1 LPSSDLT
8 EFDQFPA
15 KPRFQVLVLRLLT
28 MAANAENAEI
38 AHMVI
43 GAHSIDVMDVKQ
55 MAVFMFRQIHTAF
68 LAAPVGTGFM
78 LTRDSLPII
87 GVAVGKRCFSRT
99 GGRAPE

>member
-1 LPSSDLT
+1 LPSPDFT

-28 MAANAENAEI
+28 MTANAKNAEI
-38 AHMVI
+38 ARTVI
-43 GAHSIDVMDVKQ
+43 GAHPIDVMDMKQ
-55 MAVFMFRQIHTAF
+55 RAVLRQIHSAF